1 MSRHDDRT
9 FARRSFFTKL
19 GVGLTAGSAG
29 LGGGIAQAQAQSGGE
44 SRGPAVRHQADDW
57 LDRIPGKHRLVLDT
71 TTPAGFGDALAFL
84 NNFYNV
90 NQNAYSLADGDL
102 AVVLVARHLSTLFA
116 FSDAIWA
123 KYATPMT
130 ARTNFMD
137 PKTKQPPTLNL
148 YNSTAYGPALN
159 NRGNT
164 LDSLLKRGIH
174 MAVCQVSTRG
184 NATTMAAAAGG
195 TADAVYNE
203 MVANLV
209 TRNAHMVPAGV
220 VAVSRAQ
227 ERGYTLVSAG

>member
-1 MSRHDDRT
+1 MSRHDERT
-9 FARRSFFTKL
+9 FARRSCLSKL
-19 GVGLTAGSAG
+19 GIGLTAGGAG
-29 LGGGIAQAQAQSGGE
+29 LGGGMAQAQSGSGE
-44 SRGPAVRHQADDW
+44 AARGPAVRHPADDW

-71 TTPAGFGDALAFL
+71 STPAGFGDALAFL

-90 NQNAYSLADGDL
+90 NQNAYSMGDGDL

-116 FSDAIWA
+116 FNDAIWA

-148 YNSTAYGPALN
+148 YNSAAYGPALN

-164 LDSLLKRGIH
+164 LDSLIKRGIH

-184 NATTMAAAAGG
+184 NAATMAAASGA
-195 TADAVYNE
+195 TANAVYNE
-203 MVANLV
+203 MVANLM

-227 ERGYTLVSAG
+227 EHGYTLISAG

>member
-1 MSRHDDRT
+1 MSRYHERT

-19 GVGLTAGSAG
+19 GVGLTAGGAG
-29 LGGGIAQAQAQSGGE
+29 LGSGIAQAQSGAEG
-44 SRGPAVRHQADDW
+44 RGQAVRHQADDW

-90 NQNAYSLADGDL
+90 NQNAYALADRDL

-116 FSDAIWA
+116 FNDAIWA
-123 KYATPMT
+123 KYAAPMT
-130 ARTNFMD
+130 VRTNFTD

-148 YNSTAYGPALN
+148 YNSTAYGPGLN

-184 NATTMAAAAGG
+184 NATTMAAATGG

>member
-1 MSRHDDRT
+1 MSRHDERT
-9 FARRSFFTKL
+9 FARRSFLTKL
-19 GVGLTAGSAG
+19 GVGLTAGGAG
-29 LGGGIAQAQAQSGGE
+29 LGGGVAQAQSGGE
-44 SRGPAVRHQADDW
+44 GRTQAVRHQADDW
-57 LDRIPGKHRLVLDT
+57 LDRIPGKHRLVLDS

-90 NQNAYSLADGDL
+90 NQSAYSLGDGDL
-102 AVVLVARHLSTLFA
+102 AVVLVARHFSTLFA
-116 FSDAIWA
+116 FNDAIWA
-123 KYATPMT
+123 KYGTPMT
-130 ARTNFMD
+130 VRTNFND
-137 PKTKQPPTLNL
+137 PKTKQPPTINL
-148 YNSTAYGPALN
+148 YNSAAYGPALN

-184 NATTMAAAAGG
+184 NAATMAAAPGA
-195 TADAVYNE
+195 TADAGYNE

-209 TRNAHMVPAGV
+209 SRTAHMVPAGV